1 MQILTFDI
9 LNQELK
15 HTHTHSLYLAI
26 TVGIQIGYHLTL
38 RECQI
43 PIKMYTRIYV
53 DSTIQYVCCL
63 NVSVDFTWFLLKYL
77 HAILSFVKF
86 NNHYC
91 FFGHFVCW
99 FFPSI
104 LIYLNPIPCGRNTQ
118 SFSCTERV
126 THFNTLCTIL
136 PEYSLYTLTW
146 NVVNFVCTRNW
157 VLFWA
162 TRDVGIFGIKK
173 YRIHSY
179 AYISYQ
185 FIWNNRKWSL
195 VFIVYMI
202 DHLLNIFKY
211 YRY

>member
-1 MQILTFDI
+1 MMQILTFDI

-26 TVGIQIGYHLTL
+26 SVGIQIGYHLTL

-53 DSTIQYVCCL
+53 DSTICCL
-63 NVSVDFTWFLLKYL
+63 NVSVDFTWFLHKYL

-104 LIYLNPIPCGRNTQ
+104 LIYLNLIPCGRNTQ

-126 THFNTLCTIL
+126 THFNTIYTIL
-136 PEYSLYTLTW
+136 PEYSLYTPFCPIQL
-146 NVVNFVCTRNW
+146 
-157 VLFWA
+157 
-162 TRDVGIFGIKK
+162 
-173 YRIHSY
+173 IH
-179 AYISYQ
+179 ADLK
-185 FIWNNRKWSL
+185 FRK
-195 VFIVYMI
+195 IRVYSE
-202 DHLLNIFKY
+202 LNAILGHSGCWYF
-211 YRY
+211 RY